1 MTNDTQEIPTEAP
14 WELENAE
21 DPDWYVPGNLNKLTA
36 VVLALGTFFAAGLV
50 LL

>member
-1 MTNDTQEIPTEAP
+1 MINETEELP

-21 DPDWYVPGNLNKLTA
+21 DVEWYVPGNLNKLIA
-36 VVLALGTFFAAGLV
+36 VVLALGAFFTIGLI